1 MTKADVM
8 EHWDDRRLREGEGE
22 PKGLIHRALQASLET
37 ELTDRLGYERHA
49 VEGQG
54 RELPQPAFPNT
65 VRTEIG
71 AVEIKCPSRP

>member
-8 EHWDDRRLREGEGE
+8 EHWDDRRLREGEGEGE

-54 RELPQPAFPNT
+54 RGTPAT
-65 VRTEIG
+65 GLSQHG
-71 AVEIKCPSRP
+71 AHRDRRR